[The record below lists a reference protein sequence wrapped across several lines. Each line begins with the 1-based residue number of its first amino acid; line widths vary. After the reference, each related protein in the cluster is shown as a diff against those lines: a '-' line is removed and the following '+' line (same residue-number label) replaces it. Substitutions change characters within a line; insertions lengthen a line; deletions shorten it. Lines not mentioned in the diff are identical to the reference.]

1 MTDQPDGVQL
11 RVSEETVCN
20 GTNVTFNCSA
30 ADANPMELTYE
41 LYENNVLI
49 SNDRNTGV
57 WNKTITSAGVVVY
70 RCKVSNVFG
79 SLYSPNVF
87 MTVNGKQLV
96 FPMKNL
102 QRCFGVY
109 CVLRV
114 H

>member
-1 MTDQPDGVQL
+1 MTDQPEGVQL
-11 RVSEETVCN
+11 RVSEEAVCN

-30 ADANPMELTYE
+30 ADAKPNELTYE

-49 SNDRNTGV
+49 SNERNTGF

-87 MTVNGKQLV
+87 MTVYGKQLV

-102 QRCFGVY
+102 QRCLGVY
-109 CVLRV
+109 CALRV

>member
-1 MTDQPDGVQL
+1 MTDQPEGVQL

-20 GTNVTFNCSA
+20 GANVTFNCSA
-30 ADANPMELTYE
+30 VDAKPMDLTYE

-49 SNDRNTGV
+49 SNERNTGV
-57 WNKTITSAGVVVY
+57 WSKTITSEGVVVY
-70 RCKVSNVFG
+70 RCKVSNVVG

-96 FPMKNL
+96 SPMKNV

-114 H
+114 Y

>member
-1 MTDQPDGVQL
+1 M
-11 RVSEETVCN
+11 
-20 GTNVTFNCSA
+20 TFNCSA
-30 ADANPMELTYE
+30 VDAKPMDLTYE

-49 SNDRNTGV
+49 SYERNTGA

-70 RCKVSNVFG
+70 RCKVSNVVG

-96 FPMKNL
+96 SPMKNA